1 MRLPEGPVDAIKEKA
16 RRQGIPYQRLIREA
30 IEREVAR

>member
-1 MRLPEGPVDAIKEKA
+1 LVGRALRSQPRGNA
-16 RRQGIPYQRLIREA
+16 RRQGIQYQRLIREA